1 MDAIEKQQKN
11 QLEVIKKDDKTK
23 NIAFLKWRIY
33 KLFKIYPRSFNKRSK
48 KLSKDFAN
56 KENNISYKHLSY
68 KAFLMKKIKLYLMK
82 LNFEK
87 IMVCFMAC

>member
-33 KLFKIYPRSFNKRSK
+33 INCLKYIPGLLI
-48 KLSKDFAN
+48 
-56 KENNISYKHLSY
+56 KEVKSCRKTLQIRRITLVTNICLTKH
-68 KAFLMKKIKLYLMK
+68 F
-82 LNFEK
+82 
-87 IMVCFMAC
+87 